1 MNREDRDRKALR
13 GTPPDRDRNGELA
26 EGPRRLLA
34 VMDPEHDR
42 PGYWDRLHATVLER
56 AALELARRRRRAR
69 ESVGAVLSG
78 WSRSL
83 IPVAAAAAAI
93 AAFLVGSEVRQAVD
107 SAPPLLLE
115 DILASEVED
124 GAFRAVMSGRE
135 PANPVAFMA
144 LVEGN
149 VR

>member
-1 MNREDRDRKALR
+1 MNKEDRDRMAFRR
-13 GTPPDRDRNGELA
+13 GAPDRDPNGDSA
-26 EGPRRLLA
+26 ERPRRLLA
-34 VMDPEHDR
+34 VMDPGHDR
-42 PGYWDRLHATVLER
+42 PGYWDRLRALVLER
-56 AALELARRRRRAR
+56 AAFELARRRRLAR
-69 ESVGAVLSG
+69 ESVRTVLSG

-83 IPVAAAAAAI
+83 IPVAVGAAAV

-115 DILASEVED
+115 DVLASEVED
-124 GAFRAVMSGRE
+124 GAFQAVMSGRE
-135 PANPVAFMA
+135 PASPVAFMA

>member
-1 MNREDRDRKALR
+1 MNKEDRDRIAVR
-13 GTPPDRDRNGELA
+13 GAPPNRNRNGDSA
-26 EGPRRLLA
+26 DGPRRMLA
-34 VMDPEHDR
+34 VMDPGHDR
-42 PGYWDRLHATVLER
+42 PGYWDRFR
-56 AALELARRRRRAR
+56 AAVLKRAAFELARRRRLAR

-78 WSRSL
+78 WSRRL

-115 DILASEVED
+115 DVLANEVED
-124 GAFRAVMSGRE
+124 GAFQAVMSGRE

-149 VR
+149 AR

>member
-1 MNREDRDRKALR
+1 MNKEDRDRMSVR
-13 GTPPDRDRNGELA
+13 GAPPNRNRNGESA
-26 EGPRRLLA
+26 GGPRRMLA
-34 VMDPEHDR
+34 VMDPGHDR
-42 PGYWDRLHATVLER
+42 PGYWNRLR
-56 AALELARRRRRAR
+56 AAVLKRAAFELARRRRLAR
-69 ESVGAVLSG
+69 GSVGAVLSG

-93 AAFLVGSEVRQAVD
+93 AAFLVGSEVRQAAD

-115 DILASEVED
+115 DVLANEVED
-124 GAFRAVMSGRE
+124 GAYQAVMSGRE